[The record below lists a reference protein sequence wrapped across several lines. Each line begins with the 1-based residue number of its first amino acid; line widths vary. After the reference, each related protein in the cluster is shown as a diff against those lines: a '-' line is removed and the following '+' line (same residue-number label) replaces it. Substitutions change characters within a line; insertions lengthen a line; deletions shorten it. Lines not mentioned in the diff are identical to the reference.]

1 MQPRVIS
8 ESKHFDIII
17 KRLAY
22 QLIENHDDFSK
33 TVLIGLQP
41 RGIFL
46 LHRLVKELENIL
58 KDTKIV
64 SGELDITFF
73 RDDFRL
79 KPLTPQATKIDF
91 VIDGKQVI
99 LIDDVLFTGR
109 SIRAALNAV
118 QSFGRADKIELL
130 VLVDRRLS
138 RHVPVKPD
146 YVGLKIDAVTEEK
159 VKVNFIETTGKDEI
173 ILLSEGEQC

>member
-1 MQPRVIS
+1 QPKIIPQ
-8 ESKHFDIII
+8 SKHFDINIE
-17 KRLAY
+17 RLAY
-22 QLIENHDDFSK
+22 QLIANNDYFSK
-33 TVLIGLQP
+33 TVLIGLRP
-41 RGIFL
+41 REVFL
-46 LHRLVKELENIL
+46 LYRLVKELENIL
-58 KDTKIV
+58 KDKKII

-109 SIRAALNAV
+109 SIRAALKAV

-130 VLVDRRLS
+130 VLV
-138 RHVPVKPD
+138 
-146 YVGLKIDAVTEEK
+146 
-159 VKVNFIETTGKDEI
+159 
-173 ILLSEGEQC
+173 